1 MQLLLHNLANG
12 RFALEGFM
20 AMLVN
25 SNNNANAFDMP
36 LVSLFTYLNKSHPCC
51 TVEAFSD
58 SLFHFSIT
66 V

>member
-1 MQLLLHNLANG
+1 M
-12 RFALEGFM
+12 EGFM

-25 SNNNANAFDMP
+25 SNDNANAFDMP